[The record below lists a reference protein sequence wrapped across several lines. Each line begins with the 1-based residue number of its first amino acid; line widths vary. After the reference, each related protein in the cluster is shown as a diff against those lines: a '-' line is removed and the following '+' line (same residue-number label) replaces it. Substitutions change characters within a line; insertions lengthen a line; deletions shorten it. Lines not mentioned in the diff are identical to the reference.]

1 MATLRAIRKR
11 IKSARNIQQITK
23 AMKMVAAAKL
33 RKAQERIL
41 MARTYANKIREVI
54 FELIIGIEEN
64 SYPLLIENTDVKK
77 EAILLITSD
86 KGLCGSFNSNLIKET
101 MLKMKENNDINFI
114 FVGKKGMDYFK
125 RFNFNKE
132 IELFK
137 YNDKKIDWYDVEEIG
152 NLLIN
157 NYLKKNYRKVHL
169 IYSEFQ
175 TSLQQKIKKEIL
187 LPVKFEPQLLENKI
201 EKRDFLYE
209 PDEKTVLN
217 ALLERYIKNNIF
229 RAILESQAAE
239 HGVRMVS
246 MEMATNN
253 AGDMI
258 KSLTLLAN
266 KTRQASIT
274 KEISEIVGGAEAV
287 K

>member
-11 IKSARNIQQITK
+11 IKSAKNIQQITK

-54 FELIIGIEEN
+54 FELIIGIEEK
-64 SYPLLIENTDVKK
+64 SYPFLIENTDVKK
-77 EAILLITSD
+77 EAVLLITSD